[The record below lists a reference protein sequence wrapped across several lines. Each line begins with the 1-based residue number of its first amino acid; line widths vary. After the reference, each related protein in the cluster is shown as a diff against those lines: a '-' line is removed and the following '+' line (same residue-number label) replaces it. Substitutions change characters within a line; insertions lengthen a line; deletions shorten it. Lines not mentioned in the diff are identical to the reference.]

1 MKNDTPIT
9 EYIFAGWLNSHP
21 AKRSHAKLER
31 ELNQAIAERD
41 ELHLACLAMMKVV
54 GEPGCSEEEAWATV
68 DEIDAAYLQAQKAIH
83 KLKEPKTT
91 NVETTP

>member
-41 ELHLACLAMMKVV
+41 ELLGALSLLIDLPDERSIHDYSDDELLIWQNVV
-54 GEPGCSEEEAWATV
+54 LLRE
-68 DEIDAAYLQAQKAIH
+68 

-91 NVETTP
+91 NVETRP